1 MKNTTRFLR
10 LLTLVCTVLLLFAC
24 ALPCFAATEK
34 TEEWVEWELS
44 DDGSRLTSGFDVY
57 EYVPLPMGY
66 FIDPDTV
73 YVYENQANIYSVYS
87 YKEQGDL
94 TWLARGG
101 YDNGTL
107 YANSLAANGLEA
119 FLDGEEIGSYRLFE
133 DYNMAHTIDQNEMQQ
148 LDALYA
154 DAANCEKL
162 DVRDLADLDKWEIRA
177 YDSTGT
183 VAYTHGMI
191 YLLENGTYCYI
202 NYSTLDN
209 SYFDAVGSF
218 SYRKGQVDAVY
229 LKNTY
234 LSRMENWM
242 EDMTYLEVQFIY
254 EYDPMADY
262 NNSYSDST
270 STVPFWII
278 VILFGLVLPIA
289 PLFVGFL
296 MPRSEKR
303 GYPKYWYA
311 LGIAAAVWLLL
322 TLVFIISILIL

>member
-1 MKNTTRFLR
+1 MKNTTRLLR
-10 LLTLVCTVLLLFAC
+10 LLTLVCTALLLFAC
-24 ALPCFAATEK
+24 ALPCFAASEK
-34 TEEWVEWELS
+34 TEEWLEWELS
-44 DDGSRLTSGFDVY
+44 DDERTLTSGFDVY

-73 YVYENQANIYSVYS
+73 YVYENRASFYSVYS
-87 YKEQGDL
+87 YKEQGEL
-94 TWLARGG
+94 TWLAPNGHE
-101 YDNGTL
+101 NGTL
-107 YANSLAANGLEA
+107 YADSLAANGLMA
-119 FLDGEEIGSYRLFE
+119 FLDGEEIGSYRIFQGELA
-133 DYNMAHTIDQNEMQQ
+133 NTIDQNEMQQ

-162 DVRDLADLDKWEIRA
+162 DVRDLASLKNWEIRA

-209 SYFDAVGSF
+209 SYFDADGSF
-218 SYRKGQVDAVY
+218 SYRKGQVDAVC
-229 LKNTY
+229 LKDAH
-234 LSRMENWM
+234 LSRMENRM
-242 EDMTYLEVQFIY
+242 TGMTYRAVQFSY

-262 NNSYSDST
+262 NGRPSDST
-270 STVPFWII
+270 STVPFWIV

-289 PLFVGFL
+289 PLLVGFL

-322 TLVFIISILIL
+322 TFVFIISILIL